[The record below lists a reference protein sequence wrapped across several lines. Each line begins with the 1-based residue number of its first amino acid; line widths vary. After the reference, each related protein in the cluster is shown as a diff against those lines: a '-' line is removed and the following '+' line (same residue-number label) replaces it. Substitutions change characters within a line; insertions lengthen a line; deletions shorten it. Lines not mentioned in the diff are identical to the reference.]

1 MKLFF
6 RENGT
11 LGTYSRDNNL
21 EAEDTTL
28 TAYVVDDSFNIVS
41 SEAMTDNGP
50 VTTYITHAEFLQQQ
64 GGN

>member
-11 LGTYSRDNNL
+11 LGTYSKDNNL

-28 TAYVVDDSFNIVS
+28 TAYVVDDSFNIITNV
-41 SEAMTDNGP
+41 EMTDNGP
-50 VTTYITHAEFLQQQ
+50 VTTYITHDEFLQQQ